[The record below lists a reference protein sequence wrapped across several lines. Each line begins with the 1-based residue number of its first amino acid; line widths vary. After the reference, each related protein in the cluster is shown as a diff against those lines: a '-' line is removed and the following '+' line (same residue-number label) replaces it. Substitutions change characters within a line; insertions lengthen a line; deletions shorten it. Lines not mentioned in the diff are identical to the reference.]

1 MAKWLLSK
9 AVLTTSGT
17 GAKICIAR
25 MSVKAMCDFGRMIAT
40 VATIV
45 FVCHAARGINVTVK
59 KGLVLVLLFMAT
71 IDT

>member
-25 MSVKAMCDFGRMIAT
+25 ISLSVKATCDFGRMKA
-40 VATIV
+40 ATIV
-45 FVCHAARGINVTVK
+45 FVCRAARGINVTAK
-59 KGLVLVLLFMAT
+59 KALVLALVFMAT